1 MSYSAP
7 GGWPGAL
14 FWTSDSTQGLP
25 SQNKKKTAARGATA
39 VEFLFY
45 NQFTIIAEVI
55 IPGIM

>member
-1 MSYSAP
+1 M
-7 GGWPGAL
+7 
-14 FWTSDSTQGLP
+14 QGLL

-39 VEFLFY
+39 VELLFY

>member
-1 MSYSAP
+1 MSYSTP
-7 GGWPGAL
+7 GVGPGAL
-14 FWTSDSTQGLP
+14 FWTPDSTQGLP

-55 IPGIM
+55 APGII